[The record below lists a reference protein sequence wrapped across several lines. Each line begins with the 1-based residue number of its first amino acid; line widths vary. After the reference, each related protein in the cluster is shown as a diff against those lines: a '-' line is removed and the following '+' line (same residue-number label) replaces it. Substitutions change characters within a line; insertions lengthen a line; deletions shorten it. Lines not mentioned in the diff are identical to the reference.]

1 LSAIPRLSKGSALFF
16 LIIAAGFIVL
26 FNAGSASAQVCAIG
40 IIKEAE
46 GAGDTVFNFITEE
59 GGHQG
64 QFSLRDGEATG
75 GQFDPSGITIVEL
88 PTPGWHLDNVVCD
101 TEGLTIT
108 DIPGGVLVECTG
120 PNGGTGNCTFINLPG
135 TASNIPTLSEWGM
148 IAAAVGLGLVGV
160 FFAIRKR
167 LQASNE
173 FDV

>member
-1 LSAIPRLSKGSALFF
+1 MSVIPRLSKGSALFF
-16 LIIAAGFIVL
+16 LIIATGFIVL
-26 FNAGSASAQVCAIG
+26 FNSGSASAQECGIG

-59 GGHQG
+59 DGHQG
-64 QFSLRDGEATG
+64 EFSLRDGDATG
-75 GQFDPSGITIVEL
+75 GGFGPAITIVEL
-88 PTPGWHLDNVVCD
+88 PTPGWHLDNVVCE

-120 PNGGTGNCTFINLPG
+120 PNGGSGSCTFINLPG

-160 FFAIRKR
+160 FFAVRRRKAR
-167 LQASNE
+167 AI
-173 FDV
+173 